1 MEIQR
6 DTQRERLFYIDFL
19 AFFTG
24 QVTRKDLV
32 VRFGISEPAATKDLS
47 LYAELAPNM
56 LSYDLRQR
64 CYVYGSGAPRFP
76 IVLTKHYIRSAV
88 KDRSLLILGT
98 RNDCLVVCR
107 FLSSAKFRLR
117 LLRQSPVPCI
127 VIRKLWLT
135 ICHSIAAKQ
144 SAHSHQWRLFMMA
157 CVGISAATTTITM
170 SFVTITSR
178 DSMQ

>member
-56 LSYDLRQR
+56 LSYDLR
-64 CYVYGSGAPRFP
+64 
-76 IVLTKHYIRSAV
+76 HYIRSAV

-178 DSMQ
+178 DSTQ